1 MNVDQ
6 NTPKKPP
13 VGELVL
19 SLQFEQLTKLNS
31 GYFGRLWSEVFPEM
45 RCDSDAEPIEDQFE
59 DIGGPMRLNRGF
71 AIGPASYP
79 GRMIL
84 SSPGGDRLCQIQ
96 RTRFVHN
103 WRSAGSD
110 YPEYDVFLNEF
121 LLGLDKFKSFVDR
134 YELGPIV
141 SNQWELVYVDIFPE
155 NDDWKD
161 LEDWSTVLP
170 GLFSSLNVAN
180 GLKLCNRNA
189 AWSFELEDGIGRMH
203 ISANL
208 GLVSGQK
215 SATKALMVNTTV
227 RGPLQGWN
235 PVELSKRLDYAHK
248 IATGSFKKFVS
259 PSILMRCK

>member
-1 MNVDQ
+1 MITEQ
-6 NTPKKPP
+6 NTLKPP

-19 SLQFEQLTKLNS
+19 SLQFEPLTKLNS
-31 GYFGRLWSEVFPEM
+31 GHLGRIWTEVFPDL
-45 RCDSDAEPIEDQFE
+45 RCDPDVEPIEDQFE
-59 DIGGPMRLNRGF
+59 DLGGPMKLIRGF

-79 GRMIL
+79 GRMVL
-84 SSPGGDRLCQIQ
+84 SSVLGDRLCQIQ

-110 YPEYDVFLNEF
+110 YPDYNAFLSEF
-121 LLGLDKFKSFVDR
+121 LSGLAKFKDFIDQND
-134 YELGPIV
+134 LGPIV

-155 NDDWKD
+155 NKDWNN
-161 LEDWSTVLP
+161 LEDWSSVLP
-170 GLFSSLNVAN
+170 GLFSSLNVAE

-189 AWSFELEDGIGRMH
+189 AWSFELENGAGRMH

-208 GLVSGQK
+208 GLVSGQ
-215 SATKALMVNTTV
+215 TVPVKALMVNTTV
-227 RGPLQGWN
+227 RGPVHGWN
-235 PVELSKRLDYAHK
+235 LSELKAKLDYARK